1 MEKNSSK
8 QITDEIRFSIE
19 TFEAKNVSLSGE
31 FNKWRSEVVRDTV
44 TSRDELPALQNYSQM
59 VPFSSHTRE
68 DEPNSFHF

>member
-1 MEKNSSK
+1 MEKNSSI
-8 QITDEIRFSIE
+8 QINDEIRFSIE

-44 TSRDELPALQNYSQM
+44 TSRDELPAPQNYSQM
-59 VPFSSHTRE
+59 APFSPHTRE

>member
-8 QITDEIRFSIE
+8 QITDEIRFSFE

-31 FNKWRSEVVRDTV
+31 FNKWGTEVVRDSV
-44 TSRDELPALQNYSQM
+44 TSRDESPDPQKYSQRA
-59 VPFSSHTRE
+59 PFSSDSRE